1 MTYYNINKLEALKD
15 EFAETMNEGA
25 NRRLAYVAATA
36 FIDFLKEKENASFF
50 NPNQLEIPFPDED
63 NSK

>member
-1 MTYYNINKLEALKD
+1 
-15 EFAETMNEGA
+15 MNEGA

-36 FIDFLKEKENASFF
+36 FIDFLKEKEKASFF